1 MTATT
6 YSSHTNS
13 GHADSS
19 RARVEPGSITGTNTG
34 TNSVLRGGML
44 WLAAIVL
51 ATANFMAV
59 LDMTIANVSVPN
71 ISGSLGISSSQGT
84 WVITSYSVA
93 EAIIVPLTGWLAARF
108 GAVRVFTTAMML
120 FGGFS
125 AVCGIANSL
134 GMLVFGRVMQGLS
147 GGVLM
152 PLSQMLLLRIFPK
165 EKSAIAM
172 ALWAMTTLIA
182 PVLGPIL
189 GGWLCDHYAW
199 PLIFF
204 INVPIALACSPLAL
218 RMLKRYETTLVK
230 APIDRIGLVLLIVF
244 VGSLQLMLDLGKEHD
259 WFESGLIRGFAIV
272 AVIGFA
278 AFLIWELTE
287 KHPIVDLRV
296 FRHRGFAA
304 GVVTIALG
312 FGAIFGMNVLT
323 PLWLQSYMG
332 YTATW
337 AGMTTAWSG
346 ALAVLAAPVVGVL
359 VTKTDPRRLVCFGL
373 AWLALVTA
381 LRTFATTDMTYWQI
395 AHPLIL
401 MGLGMPFFFVP
412 ATALALGSVGEHETA
427 SAAGLQNFLRTLSG
441 AFATSI
447 VQTVWENRTI
457 ERHADLA
464 DVVDRTGD
472 TARTLQGAGLSPDAA
487 LNWLDRMLTSQ
498 SVMLATNEVMWMVTL
513 VCAAAALFIWL
524 APRPA
529 RAVDMSQA
537 GH

>member
-1 MTATT
+1 MSATV
-6 YSSHTNS
+6 SHAPPAGPAGPVRTLS
-13 GHADSS
+13 AGADQ
-19 RARVEPGSITGTNTG
+19 PLT
-34 TNSVLRGGML
+34 GGML
-44 WLAAIVL
+44 WVAAIVL
-51 ATANFMAV
+51 AIANFMAV

-71 ISGSLGISSSQGT
+71 IAGSLGISSSQGT

-93 EAIIVPLTGWLAARF
+93 EAIIVPLTGWLAGRF
-108 GAVRVFTTAMML
+108 GAVRVFTSAMML

-125 AVCGIANSL
+125 ALCGLANSL
-134 GMLVFGRVMQGLS
+134 GMLVFGRIMQGLS
-147 GGVLM
+147 GGTLM

-165 EKSAIAM
+165 DKSAIAM

-189 GGWLCDHYAW
+189 GGWLCDHYSW

-204 INVPIALACSPLAL
+204 INVPIALACSPIAL
-218 RMLKRYETTLVK
+218 RMLKRYETALVR
-230 APIDRIGLVLLIVF
+230 APIDKIGLVLLIVF
-244 VGSLQLMLDLGKEHD
+244 VGALQLMLDLGKEHD
-259 WFESGLIRGFAIV
+259 WFEAPLIQWLAVV

-287 KHPIVDLRV
+287 AHPIVDLRV
-296 FRHRGFAA
+296 FRHRGFTA

-346 ALAVLAAPVVGVL
+346 VLAVLAAPAVGIL
-359 VTKTDPRRLVCFGL
+359 VAKTDPRRLVCFGL

-381 LRTFATTDMTYWQI
+381 LRTIATTDMTYWQI
-395 AHPLIL
+395 AFPLIL

-412 ATALALGSVGEHETA
+412 ATAIALGSVDEREMA

-447 VQTVWENRTI
+447 VQTVWENHTSV
-457 ERHADLA
+457 RHAELA
-464 DVVDRTGD
+464 GYVDRTGE
-472 TARTLQGAGLSPDAA
+472 TTRALQGSGMTPDAV
-487 LNWLDRMLTSQ
+487 LNSLDRMLTSQ
-498 SVMLATNEVMWMVTL
+498 SVMLATNEVMGVVAL
-513 VCAAAALFIWL
+513 VCLASALFIWL